1 MMIIVA
7 GTVRV
12 DPAKREA
19 ARAIMEKVIVASRAE
34 DGCIDYSYGVDVLD
48 PGLVRVWEVWRNRE
62 VLQHHFQTPHLA
74 AWRAAWP
81 TFGITDRKL
90 AIYDVSETTPL

>member
-1 MMIIVA
+1 MIIVA
-7 GTVRV
+7 GSVRV

-19 ARAIMEKVIVASRAE
+19 AKAIMERVITASRGE

-48 PGLVRVWEVWRNRE
+48 PGLVRVFEVWRDRE
-62 VLQHHFQTPHLA
+62 ALQRHFQTPHLA
-74 AWRAAWP
+74 EWRAAWP

-90 AIYDVSETTPL
+90 AIYDVSGTTAL